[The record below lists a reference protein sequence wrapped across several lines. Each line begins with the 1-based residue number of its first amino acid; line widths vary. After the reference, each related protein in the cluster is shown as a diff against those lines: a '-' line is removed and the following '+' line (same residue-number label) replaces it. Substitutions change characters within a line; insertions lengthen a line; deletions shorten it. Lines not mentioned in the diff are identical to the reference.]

1 MTKSGDASTTQFS
14 DQLDVCIAFFEA
26 NRDQFVNDH
35 HRQFV
40 VVLDNRVV
48 GFYDSDG
55 DAYAAGKAAAGDN
68 AFLLRQCLTAEEEK
82 ANAPVFRS
90 RVA

>member
-1 MTKSGDASTTQFS
+1 MAKSDDANIEQFS
-14 DQLDVCIAFFEA
+14 VQLEGCIAFFEA

-35 HRQFV
+35 HWQFV

-48 GFYDSDG
+48 GFFDSDG
-55 DAYAAGKAAAGDN
+55 DAYSAGKSAAGDN
-68 AFLLRQCLTAEEEK
+68 AFLLRQCLTADEEK
-82 ANAPVFRS
+82 SNAPVFRS